1 MAEPFEELAKEA
13 IRIAEKKGAQ
23 YVDVRV
29 VRMQEERI
37 GVETGEVRDLTTSGS
52 AGFAVRVLKNG
63 AWGFASSPV
72 LTLAEAR
79 RIAEKAVEVAEGSA
93 FLQEKPVVLD
103 PLPPVEAEYE
113 TPVEKDPFAVP
124 LEERIQYLLDLSSQA
139 LAFSGV
145 MEFSAFLHATQEER
159 FFFSNEDRKIWQRV
173 TKTGAGMTVTV
184 GEGRR
189 PRASRS
195 YPPTASGQYE
205 TAGLELLD
213 TWDLPGHL
221 EQTVEEAKA
230 LAGAAPA
237 PKGIMDLVIDGAL
250 VSLIIHESIGHALEM
265 DRVLGAEASF
275 SGTSYA
281 TLDQLNKLQIGSPLL
296 NIVADGRTPRGLATV
311 AYDDEG
317 VETRTADLIRE
328 GILVGYLTSRE
339 YARLLGRP
347 STGSAFAKGWL
358 HLPLIRI
365 TNVNLQPQ
373 QGTLQDLI
381 AGVDHG
387 LYLSGVKSW
396 SIDDRRLEFQFAAQM
411 GWVIRGG
418 KLREVVR
425 APSFVGNTLDF
436 WRSLDG
442 VAGPE
447 EWRIWGTP
455 NCGKGEPGQT
465 IGTAQG
471 AAPARFRRVQV
482 GKET

>member
-1 MAEPFEELAKEA
+1 MAEKFEDLAKEA
-13 IRIAEKKGAQ
+13 LRVAEKAGAE
-23 YVDVRV
+23 YVDFRAVQ
-29 VRMQEERI
+29 MQEERI

-52 AGFAVRVLKNG
+52 SGFAVRVLKNG

-72 LTLAEAR
+72 LTLSEAR

-93 FLQEKPVVLD
+93 YLRGEPVVLD
-103 PLPPVEAEYE
+103 PLPPVEAEYR
-113 TPVEKDPFAVP
+113 TPIEKDPFAVP
-124 LEERIQYLLDLSSQA
+124 LEERITYLLDLSSKA

-145 MEFSAFLHATQEER
+145 TGFETFLHIIKEER
-159 FFFSNEDRKIWQRV
+159 WFFSSEGRKIWQEV
-173 TKTGAGMTVTV
+173 IKTGAGMTVTV
-184 GEGRR
+184 GESRR

-195 YPPTASGQYE
+195 YPATASGQYE
-205 TAGLELLD
+205 TVGLELLD
-213 TWDLPGHL
+213 DLDLPGHL
-221 EQTVEEAKA
+221 ERTVEEAKA
-230 LAGAAPA
+230 LAKARPA
-237 PKGIMDLVIDGAL
+237 PKGRMDLVIDGPL

-265 DRVLGAEASF
+265 DRVMGAEASF

-281 TLDQLNKLQIGSPLL
+281 TLDQLGKLRIGSPLL

-317 VETRTADLIRE
+317 VETRTEDLIRE
-328 GILVGYLTSRE
+328 GILVGYLTSRQ
-339 YARLLGRP
+339 YAHLLGRP

-365 TNVNLQPQ
+365 TNVNLKPQ
-373 QGTLQDLI
+373 KGTLQDLI

-387 LYLSGVKSW
+387 LYISGVKSW
-396 SIDDRRLEFQFAAQM
+396 SIDDQRLEFQFAAQM

-425 APSFVGNTLDF
+425 SPSFVGNTLDF

-471 AAPARFRRVQV
+471 AAPARFRNVQV
-482 GKET
+482 GKES